1 MTFFELSS
9 TVPEMVLTKSYSM
22 PIVILSLFIA
32 ILSSLTAYGVVEKA
46 SLSQKRRF
54 KLVWIAFGSIAM
66 GLGIWAMHFI
76 GMLALKLP
84 IPVSYDL
91 NMTLLSMLP
100 AILACSVIFWMMDR
114 DRTLKQLII
123 AGILLGVGIGAMHYI
138 GMMAMQLNAIMIHDT
153 MLFSL
158 SILVAVLLAITALTL
173 QDQHQD
179 PDPDPG
185 KLITKK
191 QLVNA
196 TIMGLAISAMHY
208 TAMSAVEFLPDS
220 SAQQVT
226 DIEPPLLIFMIN
238 IVLLLLIM
246 AFIAPRLAMNTKK
259 RVAAEQKQKQLLADI
274 FFQKKAL
281 DQHAIVSITDVKGTI
296 TYVNEKFV
304 QLSQYSA
311 DELVGQNHRILK
323 SGLHSQSFY
332 QEMWRTIAKGNVW
345 QGELANRAKDGSIYW
360 VSSTIVPRL
369 NAQGKPEKY
378 IGMRTDIS
386 AIKKLEQQRE
396 EEQRNT
402 RIRAAISQKLQ
413 EQQSLK
419 QRVEDVLTLL
429 FEFEGLDIQ
438 KKAGVFLKNG
448 DELTM
453 FATQGE
459 FSDEFIMKEQC
470 IKVGSCLCGNVA
482 ISGLLK
488 ISDDCFTE
496 HEHEHTFNGMS
507 NHGHYIVP
515 LNYAGEVLGV
525 LFLYTDPYP
534 SRTAERL
541 TTLSAIG
548 QMLGVAISNDMT
560 MQQLIAERALSE
572 QANRAKSEFLSSMSH
587 ELRTPLNA
595 ILGFAQL
602 LETDSD
608 SPLNLDQKQSV
619 NYILSSGEH
628 LLTLI
633 NEVLDL
639 STIEAGK
646 LAVSLDEIDMIE
658 LLADVKP
665 LVSSIATKAN
675 IELTFQSSDEH
686 IYILADYT
694 KSKQVLINLISNA
707 IKYNKEQGSVVINW
721 SRTEQN
727 MLRLTVS
734 DTGIGIPKDKQDKI
748 FTAFNRLG
756 KERSAIQGTGVGL
769 VITKKL
775 VELMHGTI
783 GFESVEGQGS
793 RFWIELPI
801 ARQQS

>member
-1 MTFFELSS
+1 L
-9 TVPEMVLTKSYSM
+9 
-22 PIVILSLFIA
+22 
-32 ILSSLTAYGVVEKA
+32 
-46 SLSQKRRF
+46 
-54 KLVWIAFGSIAM
+54 WIAFGSVAM

-91 NMTLLSMLP
+91 NITLLSMLP
-100 AILACSVIFWMMDR
+100 AILACSVVFWMMDR

-123 AGILLGVGIGAMHYI
+123 AGIVLGVGIGAMHYI

-158 SILVAVLLAITALTL
+158 SILVAVLLATTALTL
-173 QDQHQD
+173 QDQD
-179 PDPDPG
+179 

-196 TIMGLAISAMHY
+196 TIMGLAISAVHY

-220 SAQQVT
+220 SSQQVT
-226 DIEPPLLIFMIN
+226 DIEPSLLIFMIN
-238 IVLLLLIM
+238 IVLLLLLSI
-246 AFIAPRLAMNTKK
+246 AFIAPRLAINIQRRM
-259 RVAAEQKQKQLLADI
+259 AAEQKQKQLLADI

-281 DQHAIVSITDVKGTI
+281 DQHAIVSVTDVKGTI

-323 SGLHSQSFY
+323 SGLHSLSFY

-345 QGELANRAKDGSIYW
+345 HGEVANRAKDGSIYW
-360 VSSTIVPRL
+360 VSSTIVPQL

-386 AIKKLEQQRE
+386 AVKKLEQQRE

-402 RIRAAISQKLQ
+402 RIRAAVSQKLQ

-438 KKAGVFLKNG
+438 KKAGVFLKNS
-448 DELTM
+448 DELTL

-470 IKVGSCLCGNVA
+470 IKVGSCLCGKAA

-488 ISDDCFTE
+488 ISDDCFTD

-525 LFLYTDPYP
+525 LFLYTHPYP
-534 SRTAERL
+534 SRTAKRL

-548 QMLGVAISNDMT
+548 DMLGVAISNDIT

-572 QANRAKSEFLSSMSH
+572 KANQAKSEFLSSMSH

-608 SPLNLDQKQSV
+608 SPLNSEQKQSV
-619 NYILSSGEH
+619 NYIFSSGKH
-628 LLTLI
+628 LLNLI

-646 LAVSLDEIDMIE
+646 MAVSLNEFDMIE
-658 LLADVKP
+658 LLADVEP
-665 LVSSIATKAN
+665 VVTPIATKAN
-675 IELTFQSSDEH
+675 IELTIKSDEH

-734 DTGIGIPKDKQDKI
+734 DTGIGIPEDKQDKI

-756 KERSAIQGTGVGL
+756 KERSAIEGTGIGL
-769 VITKKL
+769 VVTKEL

-793 RFWIELPI
+793 LFWIELPI
-801 ARQQS
+801 AGEQELKDSETPEI